1 MATRSLTHP
10 AVAPQQT
17 TITQFDLARYVALG
31 NQIDAM
37 QQDLEQLAERLTGLL
52 SDGAQIEPGT
62 HTARLET
69 YQRRS
74 VAWKDV
80 VVSLKGEDYANA
92 VLAVTEPKTYTKL
105 IVR

>member
-1 MATRSLTHP
+1 MAIPSLSHP
-10 AVAPQQT
+10 AAAPQQS
-17 TITQFDLARYVALG
+17 TITQFELARYVSLG
-31 NQIDAM
+31 NQIEAL
-37 QQDLEQLAERLTGLL
+37 QRYLEQLSTRLTGQLEA
-52 SDGAQIEPGT
+52 SAQLELGT
-62 HTARLET
+62 HTARLES

-74 VAWKDV
+74 VSWKDV